1 MTGALVAA
9 YLQDRETVRDD
20 SGTTTVMA
28 ALAVFFLGG
37 INYYGYRTPA
47 VALGVGI
54 TVLLYFKAE
63 IEGFS
68 HKLTGQ
74 DVRSMLQF
82 AVLTAVILPLLP
94 DRAFGPYG
102 VLNPFQIWL
111 MVVLVAAV
119 SLSGYVAWRL
129 TLGRHGLVLTGVL
142 GGLVSSTA
150 TTLGYARQV
159 AAGSQTLPAAV
170 LVILLA
176 NATKLVRVLFLVGV
190 VAPNALPR
198 ALVLLVPALLV
209 SLAGVAWRW
218 KAVDTA
224 PANGEEAFRNPTQL
238 GTALGFGAAYALV
251 LLFSAWANDVLG
263 ASGVLA
269 LAAASGLT
277 DVDAITLSSMQM
289 LNREALS
296 AGNGIDRHGR
306 GRRLQP
312 RVQDGDGVGGR
323 RAGAA
328 RSRDAGLRRRS
339 RWAWRPAWPPCTRW
353 HNSAAIP
360 FRVTGER
367 VTNTREARTLDAT
380 VRWLPFAWARW
391 QVTISHTCIR
401 REEPCSTEQR
411 IRSRPWTPR
420 SLRPSRTSTVGR
432 NSTSS

>member
-1 MTGALVAA
+1 
-9 YLQDRETVRDD
+9 VRDD
-20 SGTTTVMA
+20 SGTTTVVA
-28 ALAVFFLGG
+28 AIAVFFLGG
-37 INYYGYRTPA
+37 ANYYGFRTPA
-47 VALGVGI
+47 VSLGVGI

-129 TLGRHGLVLTGVL
+129 TLGRHGLLLTGVL

-190 VAPNALPR
+190 VAPETLPR

-209 SLAGVAWRW
+209 ALAGVAWRW

-224 PANGEEAFRNPTQL
+224 PANGEESFRNPTQL
-238 GTALGFGAAYALV
+238 GTALGFGAAYAFV

-263 ASGVLA
+263 AGGVLA

-289 LNREALS
+289 LNRTALS
-296 AGNGIDRHGR
+296 QDLALTAVAVAIASNLVFKAVMASAAGGPVLR
-306 GRRLQP
+306 GPVVRAFGAVL
-312 RVQDGDGVGGR
+312 VGL
-323 RAGAA
+323 A
-328 RSRDAGLRRRS
+328 AGL
-339 RWAWRPAWPPCTRW
+339 
-353 HNSAAIP
+353 AALH
-360 FRVTGER
+360 
-367 VTNTREARTLDAT
+367 ALA
-380 VRWLPFAWARW
+380 
-391 QVTISHTCIR
+391 
-401 REEPCSTEQR
+401 
-411 IRSRPWTPR
+411 
-420 SLRPSRTSTVGR
+420 
-432 NSTSS
+432 

>member
-1 MTGALVAA
+1 
-9 YLQDRETVRDD
+9 
-20 SGTTTVMA
+20 
-28 ALAVFFLGG
+28 
-37 INYYGYRTPA
+37 
-47 VALGVGI
+47 
-54 TVLLYFKAE
+54 
-63 IEGFS
+63 
-68 HKLTGQ
+68 
-74 DVRSMLQF
+74 MLQF

-102 VLNPFQIWL
+102 VLNPFEIWL

-190 VAPNALPR
+190 VAPYALPR
-198 ALVLLVPALLV
+198 ALVLLAPALLV

-224 PANGEEAFRNPTQL
+224 PANGEESFRNPTQL
-238 GTALGFGAAYALV
+238 GTAIGFGAAYALV
-251 LLFSAWANDVLG
+251 LLFSAWANEVLG
-263 ASGVLA
+263 AGGVLA

-296 AGNGIDRHGR
+296 EETALTAVAVAVASNLVFKTVMASVAGGPVLR
-306 GRRLQP
+306 GPVMRAFGAVL
-312 RVQDGDGVGGR
+312 VGLGAGV
-323 RAGAA
+323 AA
-328 RSRDAGLRRRS
+328 LHAL
-339 RWAWRPAWPPCTRW
+339 A
-353 HNSAAIP
+353 
-360 FRVTGER
+360 
-367 VTNTREARTLDAT
+367 
-380 VRWLPFAWARW
+380 
-391 QVTISHTCIR
+391 
-401 REEPCSTEQR
+401 
-411 IRSRPWTPR
+411 
-420 SLRPSRTSTVGR
+420 
-432 NSTSS
+432 

>member
-1 MTGALVAA
+1 MDGTLSLVLTLSVSAAIGLLVGLERERKPSAKAGVRTFTLIALLGSLSALLAEATDSAWTLGAGAVAVTGALVAA
-9 YLQDRETVRDD
+9 YLQDRESVKDD

-28 ALAVFFLGG
+28 ALAVFFLGA

-68 HKLTGQ
+68 HKLTAQ
-74 DVRSMLQF
+74 DLRSMLQF

-190 VAPNALPR
+190 VAPDALPS

-218 KAVDTA
+218 KSVDTA

-296 AGNGIDRHGR
+296 EEVALTAVAVAVASN
-306 GRRLQP
+306 L
-312 RVQDGDGVGGR
+312 VFKTVM
-323 RAGAA
+323 A
-328 RSRDAGLRRRS
+328 
-339 RWAWRPAWPPCTRW
+339 
-353 HNSAAIP
+353 SAAGGP
-360 FRVTGER
+360 VLRGPV
-367 VTNTREARTLDAT
+367 
-380 VRWLPFAWARW
+380 VRAFGAVL
-391 QVTISHTCIR
+391 
-401 REEPCSTEQR
+401 
-411 IRSRPWTPR
+411 
-420 SLRPSRTSTVGR
+420 VGLGAGVAALHALA
-432 NSTSS
+432 

>member
-1 MTGALVAA
+1 MNGSLSLVLTFSVSAAIGLLVGLERERKPSAKAGVRTFTLIALLGSLAALLTEATDSAWALGAGAVAVTGALVAA
-9 YLQDRETVRDD
+9 YLQDRESIRDD

-94 DRAFGPYG
+94 DRAIGPYG
-102 VLNPFQIWL
+102 VLNPFQVWL

-150 TTLGYARQV
+150 TTIGCARQV

-190 VAPNALPR
+190 VAPAAMPR
-198 ALVLLVPALLV
+198 ALLLLVPALLV

-218 KAVDTA
+218 KAVDSA

-263 ASGVLA
+263 AGGVLA

-296 AGNGIDRHGR
+296 AEVALTAVAVAVASNLAFKTVAASAAGGPVLR
-306 GRRLQP
+306 GP
-312 RVQDGDGVGGR
+312 VM
-323 RAGAA
+323 RAFGAVL
-328 RSRDAGLRRRS
+328 AGLG
-339 RWAWRPAWPPCTRW
+339 AGV
-353 HNSAAIP
+353 AALH
-360 FRVTGER
+360 
-367 VTNTREARTLDAT
+367 ALA
-380 VRWLPFAWARW
+380 
-391 QVTISHTCIR
+391 
-401 REEPCSTEQR
+401 
-411 IRSRPWTPR
+411 
-420 SLRPSRTSTVGR
+420 
-432 NSTSS
+432 

>member
-1 MTGALVAA
+1 MNGTLSLVLTFAVSAGIGLLVGLERERKPTAKAGVRTFTLIALLGSLAALLTESTGSAWALGAGAVAVTGALVAA
-9 YLQDRETVRDD
+9 YLQDRESVRDD

-37 INYYGYRTPA
+37 INYYGYRIPA

-68 HKLTGQ
+68 QKLTGQ

-102 VLNPFQIWL
+102 VLNPFEIWL
-111 MVVLVAAV
+111 MVVLVAGV

-129 TLGRHGLVLTGVL
+129 TLGRHGLLLTGVL

-176 NATKLVRVLFLVGV
+176 NATKLVRVLVLVGV
-190 VAPNALPR
+190 VAPEALPR

-209 SLAGVAWRW
+209 ALAGVAWRW

-289 LNREALS
+289 LNRDALS
-296 AGNGIDRHGR
+296 GEVALTAVAVAVASNLVFKTVTASAAGGPVLR
-306 GRRLQP
+306 GPVVRAFGAVL
-312 RVQDGDGVGGR
+312 VGLG
-323 RAGAA
+323 
-328 RSRDAGLRRRS
+328 AGL
-339 RWAWRPAWPPCTRW
+339 
-353 HNSAAIP
+353 AALH
-360 FRVTGER
+360 
-367 VTNTREARTLDAT
+367 ALA
-380 VRWLPFAWARW
+380 
-391 QVTISHTCIR
+391 
-401 REEPCSTEQR
+401 
-411 IRSRPWTPR
+411 
-420 SLRPSRTSTVGR
+420 
-432 NSTSS
+432 

>member
-1 MTGALVAA
+1 MNGTLSLILTFSVSAAIGLLVGLERERKPSAKAGVRTFTLIAMLGTLAALLDEATGSEWVLAAGAVCVTATLVAA
-9 YLQDRETVRDD
+9 YLHDRETVRDD
-20 SGTTTVMA
+20 SGTTTVVA
-28 ALAVFFLGG
+28 ALAVFFLGAM
-37 INYYGYRTPA
+37 NYHGYRLPA
-47 VALGVGI
+47 VALGVAI

-111 MVVLVAAV
+111 MVVLVAGV

-190 VAPNALPR
+190 VAPDALPP

-238 GTALGFGAAYALV
+238 GTAIGFGAAYALV

-289 LNREALS
+289 LSREALS
-296 AGNGIDRHGR
+296 EEVALTAVAVAVASNLVFKTVMASVAGGPVLR
-306 GRRLQP
+306 GPVMRAFGAVL
-312 RVQDGDGVGGR
+312 VGLGVGL
-323 RAGAA
+323 AA
-328 RSRDAGLRRRS
+328 LHAL
-339 RWAWRPAWPPCTRW
+339 A
-353 HNSAAIP
+353 
-360 FRVTGER
+360 
-367 VTNTREARTLDAT
+367 
-380 VRWLPFAWARW
+380 
-391 QVTISHTCIR
+391 
-401 REEPCSTEQR
+401 
-411 IRSRPWTPR
+411 
-420 SLRPSRTSTVGR
+420 
-432 NSTSS
+432 

>member
-1 MTGALVAA
+1 MDGTLSLVLTFAVSAAIGLLVGLERERKPSAKAGVRTFTLIALLGSLGALLAEATDSAWTLGAGAVAVTGALVAA
-9 YLQDRETVRDD
+9 YLQDRESVKDD

-28 ALAVFFLGG
+28 ALAVFFLGAV
-37 INYYGYRTPA
+37 NYYGYRTPA

-102 VLNPFQIWL
+102 VLNPFQVWL

-129 TLGRHGLVLTGVL
+129 TLGRHGLLLTGVL

-176 NATKLVRVLFLVGV
+176 NATMFVRVLFLVGV
-190 VAPNALPR
+190 VAPEALPR
-198 ALVLLVPALLV
+198 ALVVVVPALLV

-218 KAVDTA
+218 KSLDTA

-263 ASGVLA
+263 AGGVLA

-296 AGNGIDRHGR
+296 EEVALTAVAVAIASNLLFKTVAASAAGGSVLR
-306 GRRLQP
+306 GPVMRSF
-312 RVQDGDGVGGR
+312 
-323 RAGAA
+323 GAVL
-328 RSRDAGLRRRS
+328 AGLG
-339 RWAWRPAWPPCTRW
+339 AGVAVL
-353 HNSAAIP
+353 HALA
-360 FRVTGER
+360 
-367 VTNTREARTLDAT
+367 
-380 VRWLPFAWARW
+380 
-391 QVTISHTCIR
+391 
-401 REEPCSTEQR
+401 
-411 IRSRPWTPR
+411 
-420 SLRPSRTSTVGR
+420 
-432 NSTSS
+432 

>member
-1 MTGALVAA
+1 MDGTLSLVLTLSVSAAIGLLVGLERERKPSAKAGVRTFTLIALLGSLSALLAEATDSAWTLGAGAVAVTGALVAA
-9 YLQDRETVRDD
+9 YLQDRESVKDD

-28 ALAVFFLGG
+28 ALAVFFLGA

-68 HKLTGQ
+68 HKLTAQ
-74 DVRSMLQF
+74 DLRSMLQF

-190 VAPNALPR
+190 VAPDALPS

-218 KAVDTA
+218 KSVDTA

-296 AGNGIDRHGR
+296 EEVALTAVAVAVASN
-306 GRRLQP
+306 L
-312 RVQDGDGVGGR
+312 VFKTVT
-323 RAGAA
+323 A
-328 RSRDAGLRRRS
+328 
-339 RWAWRPAWPPCTRW
+339 
-353 HNSAAIP
+353 SAAGGP
-360 FRVTGER
+360 V
-367 VTNTREARTLDAT
+367 
-380 VRWLPFAWARW
+380 
-391 QVTISHTCIR
+391 
-401 REEPCSTEQR
+401 
-411 IRSRPWTPR
+411 
-420 SLRPSRTSTVGR
+420 LRGPVMRAFGAVLVGLGAGVAALHALA
-432 NSTSS
+432 

>member
-1 MTGALVAA
+1 MNGTLSLVLTFGVSAGIGLLVGLERERKPSAKAGVRTFTLIALLGSLAALLTEATGSAWAVGAGAIAVTGTLVAA
-9 YLQDRETVRDD
+9 YLHDPEAVRDD
-20 SGTTTVMA
+20 SGTTTVVA
-28 ALAVFFLGG
+28 ALAVFFLGA

-129 TLGRHGLVLTGVL
+129 TLGRHGLLLTGVL
-142 GGLVSSTA
+142 GVLVSSTA

-159 AAGSQTLPAAV
+159 AAGSQTLPAAL

-176 NATKLVRVLFLVGV
+176 NATMLVRVLFLVGV
-190 VAPNALPR
+190 VAPAALPR
-198 ALVLLVPALLV
+198 ALVVVLPALLLA
-209 SLAGVAWRW
+209 LAGVAWRW
-218 KAVDTA
+218 KSVETA
-224 PANGEEAFRNPTQL
+224 PASGEEAFRNPTQL

-251 LLFSAWANDVLG
+251 LLFSAWANEVFG
-263 ASGVLA
+263 VSGVLA

-289 LNREALS
+289 LERAALT
-296 AGNGIDRHGR
+296 
-306 GRRLQP
+306 
-312 RVQDGDGVGGR
+312 QDLALTAV
-323 RAGAA
+323 AV
-328 RSRDAGLRRRS
+328 
-339 RWAWRPAWPPCTRW
+339 
-353 HNSAAIP
+353 AIAS
-360 FRVTGER
+360 
-367 VTNTREARTLDAT
+367 N
-380 VRWLPFAWARW
+380 
-391 QVTISHTCIR
+391 
-401 REEPCSTEQR
+401 
-411 IRSRPWTPR
+411 
-420 SLRPSRTSTVGR
+420 
-432 NSTSS
+432 